1 MLTCKEPSLKHFEKN
16 QVKDMPAKSIDNS
29 MLAVGN
35 KDVYNKKTNPEF
47 SVGCEI
53 NKNDSKCATLNTL
66 RVIKLMGTGR
76 PVLAI

>member
-47 SVGCEI
+47 SVGCE
-53 NKNDSKCATLNTL
+53 NEWKSTKMMVN
-66 RVIKLMGTGR
+66 
-76 PVLAI
+76 VLL